1 MRIKLTSI
9 MVDEQ
14 DKALRFYTEVL
25 GFQKKRDFPVGGF
38 RWITVVAPDRD
49 DLELALEPNAN
60 PAGRTFQ
67 QAMFQQGI
75 PLTAFEVSDLAA
87 EYARLKERG
96 VVFTVDP
103 TDAGAVRIAIFA
115 DTCGNLIQLYQ
126 PPSAA

>member
-14 DKALRFYTEVL
+14 DKALRFYTDVL
-25 GFQKKRDFPVGGF
+25 GFQKKMDFPVGEY

-49 DLELALEPNAN
+49 DLQLALEPNAN
-60 PAGRTFQ
+60 PAGRAFQ

-103 TDAGAVRIAIFA
+103 TDSGAVRIAIFA

-126 PPSAA
+126 PLSAA

>member
-14 DKALRFYTEVL
+14 EKALRFYTDVL
-25 GFQKKRDFPVGGF
+25 GFRKQMDFPVGEF

-60 PAGRTFQ
+60 PAGRAFQ

-87 EYARLKERG
+87 EHARLKERG
-96 VVFTVDP
+96 VVFTIEP
-103 TDAGAVRIAIFA
+103 TEAGAVRIAVFA

-126 PPSAA
+126 PLSAA